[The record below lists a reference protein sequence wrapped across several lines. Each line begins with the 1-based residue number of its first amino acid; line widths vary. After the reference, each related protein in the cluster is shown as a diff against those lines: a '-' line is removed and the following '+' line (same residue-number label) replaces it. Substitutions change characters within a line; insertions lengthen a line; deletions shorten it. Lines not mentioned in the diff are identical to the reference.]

1 MQQVDTIKETEE
13 IMNDYLPRGVR
24 KFLLQSIPSL
34 EGLRNNMNNVKSLQL
49 PDANDRT
56 LPEDLKRQIQDWC
69 LM

>member
-1 MQQVDTIKETEE
+1 MQQVETIKETEE
-13 IMNDYLPRGVR
+13 IMNDYLPRRVR

-34 EGLRNNMNNVKSLQL
+34 EGLRNDMNNVKSVQL